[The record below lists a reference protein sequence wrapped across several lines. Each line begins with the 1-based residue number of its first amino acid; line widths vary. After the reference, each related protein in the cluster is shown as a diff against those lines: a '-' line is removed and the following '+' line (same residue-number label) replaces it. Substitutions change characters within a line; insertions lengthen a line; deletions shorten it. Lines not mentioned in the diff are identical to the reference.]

1 MASQNSPPSKEGPQA
16 RAGQQTLV
24 GRLSRDTLTRLEAER
39 AAFMADYIPRVEREA
54 NRDPRKDAEL
64 FRDLALH
71 QFNQTAR
78 EILNVCRSVEEYE
91 EALMNEIP
99 RFVLSTL
106 SHYPFL
112 AQPLQEEMSAGFAFY
127 CLRVNPWTEIPEENL
142 DKGWHVGAITGQA
155 LSYAALRWRAEALRR
170 AAAGRLTNAESPGE
184 MEPQPAP
191 SRDSLGAEATK
202 VGASARAGFVMPIL
216 KKKGWSILDW
226 ANEARVDYHT
236 ADDYLKGQTNPYPST
251 RRNLADALGVPVE
264 ELPQ

>member
-1 MASQNSPPSKEGPQA
+1 MARQNNPPSKEGPQSS
-16 RAGQQTLV
+16 AGQPLV
-24 GRLSRDTLTRLEAER
+24 GRLSRETLTRLDAER

-54 NRDPRKDAEL
+54 NMDPRKDAEL

-71 QFNQTAR
+71 YFNQTAR
-78 EILNVCRSVEEYE
+78 EILNVCRSVKEYE

-99 RFVLSTL
+99 RFVLNTL

-127 CLRVNPWTEIPEENL
+127 CLRVNPWTEIPEEHW
-142 DKGWHVGAITGQA
+142 DKVWHVGAITGQA
-155 LSYAALRWRAEALRR
+155 LSHAALKWRAEALRR
-170 AAAGRLTNAESPGE
+170 AASDELVNAELPCE

-191 SRDSLGAEATK
+191 PRDSLAADATK
-202 VGASARAGFVMPIL
+202 AGAGGRAAFAMSIL
-216 KKKGWSILDW
+216 KKGWSILDW

-236 ADDYLKGQTNPYPST
+236 ADDYLKGQSNPYQST
-251 RRNLADALGVPVE
+251 RRKLADALGVPVE